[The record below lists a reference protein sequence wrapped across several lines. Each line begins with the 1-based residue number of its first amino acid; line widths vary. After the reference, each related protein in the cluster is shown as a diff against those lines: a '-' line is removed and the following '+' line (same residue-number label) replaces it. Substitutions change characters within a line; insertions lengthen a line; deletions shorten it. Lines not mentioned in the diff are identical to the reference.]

1 MLDILYPWI
10 KAVHLIAVI
19 FWMAG
24 LLYLPR
30 LFVYHS
36 VAQPGGELEAKM
48 EEAEAKLLRI
58 IMNPAMITLF
68 VLGLIL
74 LAAYPQPVSI
84 WTKALFA
91 LGLIGYHGFLAK
103 TRKQFLQGD
112 SSFQTF
118 RFSCRRSGSRR
129 FWVDNAQVQHTA
141 GTSPSRAFH
150 ICTQARSGQS

>member
-103 TRKQFLQGD
+103 TRKQFLQGGRPR
-112 SSFQTF
+112 SEKFF
-118 RFSCRRSGSRR
+118 RRINEIPAIMTIFIVVLAIVKP
-129 FWVDNAQVQHTA
+129 F
-141 GTSPSRAFH
+141 
-150 ICTQARSGQS
+150 

>member
-1 MLDILYPWI
+1 MLDSLYLWI
-10 KAVHLIAVI
+10 KAFHLIAVI

-36 VAQPGGELEAKM
+36 VANPGGELEAKM

-58 IMNPAMITLF
+58 IMNPAMIVLF

-74 LAAYPQPVSI
+74 LFVYPQPLSI

-103 TRKQFLQGD
+103 TRKQFLNGGRPR
-112 SSFQTF
+112 SEKFF
-118 RFSCRRSGSRR
+118 RRINEIPAIVTIIIVMLAIVKPF
-129 FWVDNAQVQHTA
+129 
-141 GTSPSRAFH
+141 
-150 ICTQARSGQS
+150 